1 MKTTVSFPDLSE
13 VIATANRHMRTHRA
27 CLVTQCPA
35 AQIYVHMQ
43 HMIHGLMI
51 SNNALAKVAA
61 PQLDNIAIIVAQGKQ
76 LDALQDEFANA
87 HSFHYITAMENKAL
101 RLENQRLTRALN
113 GLTTGNQ
120 AYVYALGQNTLR
132 NL

>member
-1 MKTTVSFPDLSE
+1 MSKNAFVSFPDLWA
-13 VIATANRHMRTHRA
+13 IRRGHTCTHFA
-27 CLVTQCPA
+27 ADCPVE
-35 AQIYVHMQ
+35 QVYTHMQ

-51 SNNALAKVAA
+51 SNAALARAAA

-76 LDALQDEFANA
+76 LDALQDDFANA
-87 HSFHYITAMENKAL
+87 NSFHYMTALENKAL

-113 GLTTGNQ
+113 ELTTGNQ
-120 AYVYALGQNTLR
+120 AYVYALGQNTLH

>member
-1 MKTTVSFPDLSE
+1 MSKNNNHTLFDDIDTVR
-13 VIATANRHMRTHRA
+13 ANLPCGT
-27 CLVTQCPA
+27 LGFSCPL
-35 AQIYVHMQ
+35 AQVYTHMQ

-51 SNNALAKVAA
+51 SNAALARAAA